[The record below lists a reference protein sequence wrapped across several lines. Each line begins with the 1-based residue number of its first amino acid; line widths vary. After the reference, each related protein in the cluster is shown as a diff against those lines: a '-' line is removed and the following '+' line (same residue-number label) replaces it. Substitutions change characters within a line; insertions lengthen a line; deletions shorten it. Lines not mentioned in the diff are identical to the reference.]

1 MNEDVGSIEY
11 VLPMRDALHIDE
23 VDHGTAYQTVNHVGR
38 TAADDET
45 EQQGLQP
52 MRGFAA
58 YEGDAAYADQ
68 DGGQG
73 GEQIAVTLQH
83 AEGAAHVAHVGE
95 IEKRREHL
103 RFAYGKMGI
112 DEVAAQLR
120 QRQHQQSREGEDQGF
135 AVLRHDGHAETKAAF
150 YRTGGLRYHLPAPY
164 ASYTSSLQ
172 GNALNLLF
180 ICSRNQWRSP
190 TAEHVWRRHPG
201 VAVRSAGTSAAARRV
216 VSAQDIAWADIVFAM
231 EQKHKSRLA
240 AEFGRLLEH
249 KRVVVLDIPDDYKA
263 MDPELI
269 ELLRDAVAPILE
281 AEMDGG

>member
-1 MNEDVGSIEY
+1 M
-11 VLPMRDALHIDE
+11 
-23 VDHGTAYQTVNHVGR
+23 
-38 TAADDET
+38 
-45 EQQGLQP
+45 
-52 MRGFAA
+52 
-58 YEGDAAYADQ
+58 
-68 DGGQG
+68 
-73 GEQIAVTLQH
+73 
-83 AEGAAHVAHVGE
+83 
-95 IEKRREHL
+95 
-103 RFAYGKMGI
+103 
-112 DEVAAQLR
+112 
-120 QRQHQQSREGEDQGF
+120 
-135 AVLRHDGHAETKAAF
+135 
-150 YRTGGLRYHLPAPY
+150 
-164 ASYTSSLQ
+164 
-172 GNALNLLF
+172 NLLF